1 MSRKEGQKRKLLV
14 LLEILARETDE
25 KHPLSVPQLVEKLQ
39 EHGVVAE
46 RKSVYDDLN
55 TLNNL
60 PDTKYEIVQ
69 QRGRGGGYYMTEA
82 PFELAELKLL
92 VDAVYASKFITAR
105 KSKILIDKLG
115 QFTSTYRQ
123 EELDRKVLVSGRIKS
138 TDEKIL
144 YTVDALHAAITAG
157 EQVTFKYCDW
167 NLQKRMAPRHDGQLY
182 RVSPWVLVW
191 ENGNYYLI
199 AYTEGR
205 LKHYR
210 CRQDAERSPAARH
223 DPRGCRGIRQFRRQ
237 YVYAADVRHVQR
249 PAQAGNAAM
258 REPLCRGDDRPVRH
272 RADPDA
278 LRRRRALYDDRRD
291 SGQPAVLRLG
301 GRVRHRRRRLR
312 PAGGPRRNEE
322 NAGSAA
328 GALPLICN
336 TGVNMVK

>member
-25 KHPLSVPQLVEKLQ
+25 KHPLSVPQLVEKLH

-210 CRQDAERSPAARH
+210 VDKMEKITVLDEERDGQDAYEALDMA
-223 DPRGCRGIRQFRRQ
+223 
-237 YVYAADVRHVQR
+237 VYARKTFGMFTGEEVKVH
-249 PAQAGNAAM
+249 
-258 REPLCRGDDRPVRH
+258 
-272 RADPDA
+272 
-278 LRRRRALYDDRRD
+278 LRFENNLV
-291 SGQPAVLRLG
+291 GAVLDRLG
-301 GRVRHRRRRLR
+301 RDVILVPDGEDHFTVWTDVIVSPQFFAWLCGFQT
-312 PAGGPRRNEE
+312 AAKVIGPDD
-322 NAGSAA
+322 
-328 GALPLICN
+328 
-336 TGVNMVK
+336 VVKQMAEHVKSIAEQYE

>member
-138 TDEKIL
+138 TDEENSVHRRCAARRHHGRGAGHLQIL
-144 YTVDALHAAITAG
+144 RLEPA
-157 EQVTFKYCDW
+157 
-167 NLQKRMAPRHDGQLY
+167 KRMAPRHDGQLY

-191 ENGNYYLI
+191 ENGNYI
-199 AYTEGR
+199 
-205 LKHYR
+205 
-210 CRQDAERSPAARH
+210 
-223 DPRGCRGIRQFRRQ
+223 
-237 YVYAADVRHVQR
+237 
-249 PAQAGNAAM
+249 
-258 REPLCRGDDRPVRH
+258 
-272 RADPDA
+272 
-278 LRRRRALYDDRRD
+278 
-291 SGQPAVLRLG
+291 
-301 GRVRHRRRRLR
+301 
-312 PAGGPRRNEE
+312 
-322 NAGSAA
+322 
-328 GALPLICN
+328 
-336 TGVNMVK
+336 

>member
-138 TDEKIL
+138 TDEKIPVITNFTDEDGNDRMKE
-144 YTVDALHAAITAG
+144 TVQA
-157 EQVTFKYCDW
+157 
-167 NLQKRMAPRHDGQLY
+167 NY
-182 RVSPWVLVW
+182 RRIKEEVKQIVQEELERIKNDPVLCK
-191 ENGNYYLI
+191 L
-199 AYTEGR
+199 
-205 LKHYR
+205 L
-210 CRQDAERSPAARH
+210 
-223 DPRGCRGIRQFRRQ
+223 
-237 YVYAADVRHVQR
+237 
-249 PAQAGNAAM
+249 
-258 REPLCRGDDRPVRH
+258 
-272 RADPDA
+272 PD
-278 LRRRRALYDDRRD
+278 
-291 SGQPAVLRLG
+291 
-301 GRVRHRRRRLR
+301 
-312 PAGGPRRNEE
+312 NE
-322 NAGSAA
+322 
-328 GALPLICN
+328 
-336 TGVNMVK
+336 TV

>member
-69 QRGRGGGYYMTEA
+69 QRGRGGGYYMTDA

-205 LKHYR
+205 LKH
-210 CRQDAERSPAARH
+210 
-223 DPRGCRGIRQFRRQ
+223 
-237 YVYAADVRHVQR
+237 
-249 PAQAGNAAM
+249 
-258 REPLCRGDDRPVRH
+258 
-272 RADPDA
+272 
-278 LRRRRALYDDRRD
+278 
-291 SGQPAVLRLG
+291 
-301 GRVRHRRRRLR
+301 
-312 PAGGPRRNEE
+312 
-322 NAGSAA
+322 
-328 GALPLICN
+328 
-336 TGVNMVK
+336 

>member
-210 CRQDAERSPAARH
+210 VDKMQNVHQLPNTTREVPGNTPISTSIRICSRCSACSTARS
-223 DPRGCRGIRQFRRQ
+223 
-237 YVYAADVRHVQR
+237 
-249 PAQAGNAAM
+249 
-258 REPLCRGDDRPVRH
+258 
-272 RADPDA
+272 
-278 LRRRRALYDDRRD
+278 
-291 SGQPAVLRLG
+291 SG
-301 GRVRHRRRRLR
+301 
-312 PAGGPRRNEE
+312 
-322 NAGSAA
+322 
-328 GALPLICN
+328 
-336 TGVNMVK
+336 

>member
-69 QRGRGGGYYMTEA
+69 QRGRGGGYYMTDA

-199 AYTEGR
+199 AYTEEYANFDVNTYMQQMFGMFNGP
-205 LKHYR
+205 LK
-210 CRQDAERSPAARH
+210 
-223 DPRGCRGIRQFRRQ
+223 
-237 YVYAADVRHVQR
+237 
-249 PAQAGNAAM
+249 
-258 REPLCRGDDRPVRH
+258 
-272 RADPDA
+272 
-278 LRRRRALYDDRRD
+278 
-291 SGQPAVLRLG
+291 
-301 GRVRHRRRRLR
+301 RVTLQC
-312 PAGGPRRNEE
+312 E
-322 NAGSAA
+322 NRFA
-328 GALPLICN
+328 GAMIDRFGTAPILTPCADGEHFTMTAEIQVSPQFFGWVAGFG
-336 TGVNMVK
+336 TGVVVSGPPEVRAEMKKTLDQLQELYR